1 MWQTYADIAWAV
13 LPPGLATGRNSES
26 SGGQSTAL
34 CSAASCKRADWRG
47 AGEAR
52 TGRRRW
58 DPKRK
63 CAKLD
68 NNLPTGLLG
77 YFLIALGIS
86 GHASAFARRALQ
98 RIHKE
103 PFHILIC
110 CNLCSPQAPSG
121 ASFRGTL
128 LIFMCSLDNRRMY
141 FRVLVFFKGDGI
153 ISPTVGRK
161 SRRYRGHGG
170 LQPVE
175 AN

>member
-1 MWQTYADIAWAV
+1 MGMVILLSFPSRTSV
-13 LPPGLATGRNSES
+13 LRGRVASKV
-26 SGGQSTAL
+26 AL
-34 CSAASCKRADWRG
+34 D
-47 AGEAR
+47 R
-52 TGRRRW
+52 TGE
-58 DPKRK
+58 
-63 CAKLD
+63 LD
-68 NNLPTGLLG
+68 NNSPTGIIRLL
-77 YFLIALGIS
+77 LIVAFYYRIS
-86 GHASAFARRALQ
+86 HLRTRFSVACQALQ

-128 LIFMCSLDNRRMY
+128 LIFMCSLDHRRMY

-170 LQPVE
+170 L
-175 AN
+175 